1 MGQVLGLKGQ
11 KLATFF
17 AVIGLLSVC
26 PWRVQRIA
34 CVLLYLLLVFLLTGF
49 ATLYTCCKGYVF
61 TPLKKWR
68 PAFSKNEVSRFTVC
82 ILPNDLTRMQTPQT
96 TPIAKYPTPTGTCTI
111 PPSLLCGR
119 SIISSN
125 ASLIAYCTKGGL
137 IRVIDKQNGGKTLLR
152 LHGTGDA
159 TAAVAASGRD
169 ERLGRSSL
177 YDIR

>member
-1 MGQVLGLKGQ
+1 
-11 KLATFF
+11 
-17 AVIGLLSVC
+17 
-26 PWRVQRIA
+26 
-34 CVLLYLLLVFLLTGF
+34 
-49 ATLYTCCKGYVF
+49 
-61 TPLKKWR
+61 
-68 PAFSKNEVSRFTVC
+68 
-82 ILPNDLTRMQTPQT
+82 MQTPQT
-96 TPIAKYPTPTGTCTI
+96 TPIAKYPTPTGTCTL

-159 TAAVAASGRD
+159 TAAAAASGRD

-177 YDIR
+177 YDISFFPGKNDASVAAGKTPNSSPIIASVGNG